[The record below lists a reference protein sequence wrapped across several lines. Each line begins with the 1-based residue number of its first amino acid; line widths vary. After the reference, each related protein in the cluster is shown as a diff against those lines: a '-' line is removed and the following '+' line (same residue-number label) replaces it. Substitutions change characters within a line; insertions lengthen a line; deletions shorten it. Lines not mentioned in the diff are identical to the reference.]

1 VLLLRSLSVF
11 IDIFQ
16 THTKLTPD
24 TNSQFTL
31 TLILILTLAHT
42 PDIHIHF
49 GGVEA
54 KSVA

>member
-31 TLILILTLAHT
+31 TLAHT